1 MVAFRGCVSSI
12 ATLEVVGKLRKEHE
26 VVAGGIHVISIGIG
40 VYVVVSSVA
49 GAGGALDVVGA
60 GGALD
65 VVGAGGALDVV
76 GAGGGEWIAGAG
88 GCCCREVERWK
99 DDENGYHGN
108 ELHKLCFSHTKLLL
122 CK

>member
-65 VVGAGGALDVV
+65 VVGAGG
-76 GAGGGEWIAGAG
+76 GEWIAGAG

-108 ELHKLCFSHTKLLL
+108 ELHKLCSSHTKLL